1 MTKTEVSFKGF
12 ENAGELLDA
21 VESLINDAKALAV
34 GQKLTGYEV
43 SIDVRFD
50 AADSEDALSMASL
63 EEETLTD
70 GSKVYNIL
78 LS

>member
-12 ENAGELLDA
+12 DNAGELLDA
-21 VESLINDAKALAV
+21 LESLISDAKALAV
-34 GQKLTGYEV
+34 GQELTGYEV
-43 SIDVRFD
+43 SVDVKFE
-50 AADSEDALSMASL
+50 ASEESLSIASL
-63 EEETLTD
+63 EEETLSD